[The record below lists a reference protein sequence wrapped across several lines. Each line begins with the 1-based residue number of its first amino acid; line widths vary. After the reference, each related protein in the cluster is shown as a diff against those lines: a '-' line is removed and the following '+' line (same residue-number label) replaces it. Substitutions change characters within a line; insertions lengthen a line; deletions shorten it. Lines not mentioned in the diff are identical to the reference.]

1 MDNLGQERGMKM
13 KRVIQFI
20 MVSIF
25 GLIISTARNAF
36 AQWGGGYGG
45 GHGPW
50 MMGGYGMGWFGGIF
64 MVIVWIVVIVG
75 IVFLIRWLVQSTRGG
90 AGSAESAME
99 VLKRR
104 YAAGEI
110 NKKEFEQKKK
120 DLL

>member
-1 MDNLGQERGMKM
+1 MNM
-13 KRVIQFI
+13 KRILPFI
-20 MVSIF
+20 MGSLS
-25 GLIISTARNAF
+25 GLILSTARNAF
-36 AQWGGGYGG
+36 AQWGGYGW

-64 MVIVWIVVIVG
+64 MVVFWIVVIVG
-75 IVFLIRWLVQSTRGG
+75 IIFLIRWLVQSTRGG
-90 AGSAESAME
+90 SGSAESALE
-99 VLKRR
+99 ILKRR

>member
-1 MDNLGQERGMKM
+1 M
-13 KRVIQFI
+13 KRILQFI
-20 MVSIF
+20 MGSIF
-25 GLIISTARNAF
+25 GLIIFTASTAF
-36 AQWGGGYGG
+36 AQWGGGYGW

-50 MMGGYGMGWFGGIF
+50 MMGGYGGGWFGGIF
-64 MVIVWIVVIVG
+64 MIVFWIIVVIG

-90 AGSAESAME
+90 SGSAESALDI
-99 VLKRR
+99 LKRR

>member
-1 MDNLGQERGMKM
+1 MG
-13 KRVIQFI
+13 
-20 MVSIF
+20 SIF
-25 GLIISTARNAF
+25 GLIISTARNVF

-45 GHGPW
+45 WGHGPG
-50 MMGGYGMGWFGGIF
+50 MMGGYGFGGIF
-64 MVIVWIVVIVG
+64 MVVFWIVVVIG

-90 AGSAESAME
+90 GGSGESALDI
-99 VLKRR
+99 LKRR

>member
-1 MDNLGQERGMKM
+1 M
-13 KRVIQFI
+13 KRIWQFTI
-20 MVSIF
+20 GSTV
-25 GLIISTARNAF
+25 GLWISAASNAF
-36 AQWGGGYGG
+36 AQWREYGW

-64 MVIVWIVVIVG
+64 MVIFWIAVVIG

-90 AGSAESAME
+90 AGSAESALE
-99 VLKRR
+99 ILKRR

-110 NKKEFEQKKK
+110 NKKEYEQKKK